1 MDTWSCGVILFA
13 LLAGYLPFDE
23 EVIPALYK
31 KIKGIYIYI
40 CLPFADLHIYILEGD
55 FTIPHSFSP
64 EAHDII
70 KRMLRSNPIERI
82 KFHELRLHPWLR
94 ENVPFYIEIFN

>member
-1 MDTWSCGVILFA
+1 VDTWSCGVILFA
-13 LLAGYLPFDE
+13 LIAGYLPFDE

-31 KIKGIYIYI
+31 KIK
-40 CLPFADLHIYILEGD
+40 EGD
-55 FTIPHSFSP
+55 FTIPAFFSP
-64 EAHDII
+64 EATDII

-94 ENVPFYIEIFN
+94 ENVPFYVEIFN